1 MTNTEFNEVAA
12 AQIDY
17 CLNLLGVKGEE
28 YDTDSGDRFHAFKIA
43 AALQHITTKQALTGM
58 LAKHIVSIY
67 DMCAEGEYSLEKWTE
82 KISDSIN
89 YLLLLKGM
97 VIEDEQNRNSCFKS

>member
-17 CLNLLGVKGEE
+17 CLTLLGVKGEE
-28 YDTDSGDRFHAFKIA
+28 YDTDSGDRLHAFKIA
-43 AALQHITTKQALTGM
+43 AALQHITTKQALAGM

-67 DMCAEGEYSLEKWTE
+67 DMCAEGEHSLEKWTE

-97 VIEDEQNRNSCFKS
+97 VIEDEKP